1 MIRRSFILVIA
12 LLLCAVVWWI
22 GPLIAIGT
30 YRPLLSV
37 WVRGIIIALIL
48 CWALWPFVATFL
60 SWVFRHARA
69 PAPAKRKTAQRDRVT
84 SRFYDALRTLQYV
97 GTAKQRTLAALQ
109 IPPDAPLRQRKT
121 VVSGHR
127 AAGQRQNLA
136 DRRKRRTLLAGR
148 ALWPAAD
155 GGRRADPGLQLVAG
169 GEFGV
174 CRHLRRMAAVERPGE
189 EGARAR
195 DTLFKL
201 IRRHRRHP
209 GIDGIMLCLD
219 ARWLLHASLT
229 ERKSVADALRVRLL
243 EMASWFRSEL
253 PVYLTISHLDQL
265 VGGETFLSMLGDDLL
280 QKGMGFSLNRA
291 EQGETPSSS
300 MKPSTGRWWRASAIT
315 CSNCCTMRRTAKT
328 ANSCCSSPSRWGR
341 WATRCIPC

>member
-97 GTAKQRTLAALQ
+97 GTSKQRTPWQRFKYRLTRRYISEKPWFLV
-109 IPPDAPLRQRKT
+109 IGPPGSGKT
-121 VVSGHR
+121 SLIGESGER
-127 AAGQRQNLA
+127 F
-136 DRRKRRTLLAGR
+136 LLAEHY
-148 ALWPAAD
+148 
-155 GGRRADPGLQLVAG
+155 GLQQTVDVGPTQDCNWWLAENSVYVDTS
-169 GEFGV
+169 GEWLQLNG
-174 CRHLRRMAAVERPGE
+174 LGE
-189 EGARAR
+189 DGARAR

-243 EMASWFRSEL
+243 EMASWFRCEL

-280 QKGMGFSLNRA
+280 QKG
-291 EQGETPSSS
+291 
-300 MKPSTGRWWRASAIT
+300 
-315 CSNCCTMRRTAKT
+315 
-328 ANSCCSSPSRWGR
+328 WGSV
-341 WATRCIPC
+341 